1 MKRTRGRRLFPLV
14 FSMAYL
20 SVPVTTTAESTTDL
34 CSVSELAL
42 RRASEIRCLR
52 VRKEVPCVTQDKSQV
67 REFLE
72 ETIRTELPPDK
83 MEMEQLAYRAIG
95 MLPDDYDYG
104 KNLVRF
110 LVSELGGYYDPKRG
124 RFVMAAW
131 LPAST
136 QETVAVH
143 ELTHALQDQHYNLR
157 EFLDATSDNGDRSLA
172 YSALIE
178 GDATAVM
185 LDNERHLRHMPELAK
200 EDNIEA
206 SILLQ
211 VLGMNI
217 GGSAG
222 EVPASLKAMLIFP
235 YTSGLRFAHAILRQK
250 GYVGL
255 DSVYKAPP
263 QSTREIL
270 HPEEYLAGSF
280 KAEIPTPAEV
290 SALHGTK
297 SNLAPVEYSDVVG
310 EFGISSLLSNS
321 VAQADSRA
329 KAAVGWKGD
338 RLVVYRGGERVRIVR
353 WLTRWESDQDA
364 REFQE
369 AYAAFVEDRYKI
381 QPGEREVALSPSK
394 SLEIHIERRE
404 VLIQI
409 KVIA

>member
-1 MKRTRGRRLFPLV
+1 MKRTRGWGLPPLV
-14 FSMAYL
+14 FSIVCL
-20 SVPVTTTAESTTDL
+20 NPLVTTSAESTTGL
-34 CSVSELAL
+34 CAVSAVAL
-42 RRASEIRCLR
+42 RRASEIRGLG

-95 MLPDDYDYG
+95 MIPDDYEYG
-104 KNLVRF
+104 KNVVRF

-157 EFLDATSDNGDRSLA
+157 GFLDAKSDNGDRSLA

-185 LDNERHLRHMPELAK
+185 LDDDRRLKRLPELAK
-200 EDNIEA
+200 ERSIEA

-211 VLGMNI
+211 ILGMNI

-222 EVPASLKAMLIFP
+222 EVPASLKALLIFP
-235 YTSGLRFAHAILRQK
+235 YTSGLRFTHEILRER
-250 GYVGL
+250 GYAGL
-255 DSVYKAPP
+255 DSVYQAPP

-270 HPEEYLAGSF
+270 HPDEYLAGGV
-280 KAEIPTPAEV
+280 KTEIPTLAEV
-290 SALHGTK
+290 GAFRGPNN
-297 SNLAPVEYSDVVG
+297 NLTPVEYSDVIG
-310 EFGISSLLSNS
+310 EFGISSLLSNGTTR
-321 VAQADSRA
+321 AESRS
-329 KAAVGWKGD
+329 KASVGWKGD
-338 RLVVYRGGERVRIVR
+338 RVVVYRGSDRFRTVR

-364 REFQE
+364 REFHE
-369 AYAAFVEDRYKI
+369 AYALLIQDMYKI
-381 QPGEREVALSPSK
+381 RPSEKEVTLTPSK
-394 SLEIHIERRE
+394 SIVIHVDQRE
-404 VLIQI
+404 VLVQL
-409 KVIA
+409 KVTA

>member
-1 MKRTRGRRLFPLV
+1 
-14 FSMAYL
+14 
-20 SVPVTTTAESTTDL
+20 
-34 CSVSELAL
+34 
-42 RRASEIRCLR
+42 
-52 VRKEVPCVTQDKSQV
+52 
-67 REFLE
+67 
-72 ETIRTELPPDK
+72 
-83 MEMEQLAYRAIG
+83 MEQLAYRAIG

-110 LVSELGGYYDPKRG
+110 LVSELGGYYDPKRA

-131 LPAST
+131 LPADA
-136 QETVAVH
+136 QQAVAVH
-143 ELTHALQDQHYNLR
+143 ELTHALQDQHYKLR
-157 EFLDATSDNGDRSLA
+157 EFLDAKSDNGDRSLA

-185 LDNERHLRHMPELAK
+185 IDNDRRVRGLTELSK
-200 EDNIEA
+200 EESIEA
-206 SILLQ
+206 AILLQ
-211 VLGMNI
+211 ILGMNI

-250 GYVGL
+250 GYAGL
-255 DSVYKAPP
+255 DSVYQKPP

-280 KAEIPTPAEV
+280 KPEIPTPAEV
-290 SALHGTK
+290 SALRGTK
-297 SNLAPVEYSDVVG
+297 NNSATVEYSDVIG

-321 VAQADSRA
+321 IAPADSRS
-329 KAAVGWKGD
+329 KATVGWRGD
-338 RLVVYRGGERVRIVR
+338 RLVVYRDGERVRIVR
-353 WLTRWESDQDA
+353 WLTRWESEQDA

-381 QPGEREVALSPSK
+381 RPGEKEVSLSPSK
-394 SLEIHIERRE
+394 SLEIHIEKRE
-404 VLIQI
+404 VVIQI

>member
-1 MKRTRGRRLFPLV
+1 MKRARGRGLLLLV
-14 FSMAYL
+14 FWMACVGL
-20 SVPVTTTAESTTDL
+20 PVTTTAQSTADL
-34 CSVSELAL
+34 CLASGIAL
-42 RRASEIRCLR
+42 RRASEIRGLR
-52 VRKEVPCVTQDKSQV
+52 VRKEVPCVIQDKSQV
-67 REFLE
+67 RDFLE

-131 LPAST
+131 LPADA
-136 QETVAVH
+136 QQAVAVH

-157 EFLDATSDNGDRSLA
+157 EFLDAKSDNGDRSLA

-185 LDNERHLRHMPELAK
+185 LDNDRRVGGLAELAK
-200 EDNIEA
+200 EESIEA
-206 SILLQ
+206 AILLQ
-211 VLGMNI
+211 ILGMNI

-235 YTSGLRFAHAILRQK
+235 YTSGLRFAHAILRRK
-250 GYVGL
+250 GYTGL
-255 DSVYKAPP
+255 DSAYKAPP
-263 QSTREIL
+263 QSTREVL

-290 SALHGTK
+290 SALHGTNN
-297 SNLAPVEYSDVVG
+297 NLATVEYSDVVG

-321 VAQADSRA
+321 VAQADSRS

-353 WLTRWESDQDA
+353 WLTRWESEQDA

-381 QPGEREVALSPSK
+381 RPGEKEVSLSPSK
-394 SLEIHIERRE
+394 SLEIHIEKRE